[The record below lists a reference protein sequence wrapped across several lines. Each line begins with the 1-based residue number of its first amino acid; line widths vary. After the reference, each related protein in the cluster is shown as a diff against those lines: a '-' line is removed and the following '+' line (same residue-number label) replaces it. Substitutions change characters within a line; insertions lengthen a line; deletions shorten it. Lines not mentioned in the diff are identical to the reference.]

1 MKNLRFVFISSVYCV
16 CPDRFYCQLYL
27 ISLIISVVEMLNVV
41 IDIHTCLLLQK
52 VQNIIL
58 LETYPFKNIRH

>member
-16 CPDRFYCQLYL
+16 FADRFYCQLYL

-41 IDIHTCLLLQK
+41 IVHTCLLLQK
-52 VQNIIL
+52 VQYIIL